1 MEDQTDLGKCFIKT
15 RCFQL
20 KLALNLKL
28 AITKVI
34 LDKEREKVKV
44 KWYGQTVAY
53 LKVSGSMMKDLKVEW

>member
-1 MEDQTDLGKCFIKT
+1 MEDQMDLGKCFIRT

-28 AITKVI
+28 AITK
-34 LDKEREKVKV
+34 
-44 KWYGQTVAY
+44 QTVAY